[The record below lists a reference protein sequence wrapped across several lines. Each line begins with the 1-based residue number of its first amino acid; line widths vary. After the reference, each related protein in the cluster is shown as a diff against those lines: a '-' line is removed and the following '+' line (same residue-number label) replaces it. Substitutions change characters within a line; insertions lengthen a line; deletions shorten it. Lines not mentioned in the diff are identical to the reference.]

1 MYLLEKDFNNVLTT
15 ILKRL
20 QKLKQETAVNETR
33 MAEKSRWYQ
42 ANRRQKTCIVWKNRS
57 LIIKDYLYL
66 PFFLLI
72 ILWSNHG
79 ETADW
84 YCKEKGMI
92 SRILQILRSFKIYII
107 GAATK
112 LWLLK
117 RVRQKRNLMILFH
130 NGSTIKDESNQNVM
144 FLSCSE

>member
-1 MYLLEKDFNNVLTT
+1 MYLFDKDFNNVLTT

-20 QKLKQETAVNETR
+20 QKLKQETAENETR

-42 ANRRQKTCIVWKNRS
+42 ANRRQKTCIVWRNIKKIS

-79 ETADW
+79 ETANW

-107 GAATK
+107 GVATK

-117 RVRQKRNLMILFH
+117 RVLKKRNLFNCRIVLYNEFV
-130 NGSTIKDESNQNVM
+130 SQRLED
-144 FLSCSE
+144 

>member
-1 MYLLEKDFNNVLTT
+1 
-15 ILKRL
+15 
-20 QKLKQETAVNETR
+20 
-33 MAEKSRWYQ
+33 MAEKSRRDQ
-42 ANRRQKTCIVWKNRS
+42 ANRRQKTCIVWRNRKKIS
-57 LIIKDYLYL
+57 LIIKDYFYL

-117 RVRQKRNLMILFH
+117 RVR
-130 NGSTIKDESNQNVM
+130 
-144 FLSCSE
+144 